1 MFWLFV
7 LLQKKRMAQF
17 TRTSQQLYRDCLRL
31 ATRLGGRSAK
41 GIALRTMVKAE
52 FVKNKSE
59 TDELKIIEQK
69 NAAMRAL
76 SNYLIHQSSTKD
88 ERLAANINRKP
99 DSNN

>member
-1 MFWLFV
+1 
-7 LLQKKRMAQF
+7 MAQF

-59 TDELKIIEQK
+59 TDELKIIETAMK
-69 NAAMRAL
+69 NNTTISL
-76 SNYLIHQSSTKD
+76 KNNNQTLLI
-88 ERLAANINRKP
+88 
-99 DSNN
+99 

>member
-1 MFWLFV
+1 
-7 LLQKKRMAQF
+7 MAQF